1 MAKSLLEEL
10 LIEAGT
16 LNEDTEKR
24 VNKKE
29 NIQFSMAEAVQ
40 SFINE
45 AMADEE
51 EETEEVEDSEDAGDY
66 EEEDVDAE
74 TGEALE
80 GEDEEFEDDSEEM
93 EDDEEFEVEDSED
106 EEMGDDEEF
115 ELDDEEMEDSEEEDF
130 DSEEMEMD
138 GMDDEGSMEFE
149 GEDEEAVDLTQASL
163 EEVMEFIENADDDVV
178 FQIVKKPTYSVTT
191 NSGQGM
197 SDDMGDVSFEDEDEE
212 FEIDENMLREVMG
225 DMDLEEEEQVTVL
238 DPKTD
243 SSKIPAYMQTKKP
256 FGLKGEDG
264 NVNMVQ
270 KENRKL
276 KSQLEQI
283 VKENRQLKLN
293 ETKSVAALKQMIEKS
308 KQLALVN
315 SNLAY
320 VTRLFTEHAT
330 TKQEKMDVLRKF
342 DATRTI
348 EESQKTFKTLN
359 ESFSK
364 KTVKKGISVNVN
376 EAKDF
381 NQKQLIKEEK
391 AYVDPQQEKLL
402 RLMYGETG
410 L

>member
-138 GMDDEGSMEFE
+138 DMDDEGSMEFE

-225 DMDLEEEEQVTVL
+225 DMEMKMDEAEQVPVYKSGEAIPPTQKGKFGV
-238 DPKTD
+238 TD
-243 SSKIPAYMQTKKP
+243 TT
-256 FGLKGEDG
+256 G
-264 NVNMVQ
+264 NVKMVQ
-270 KENRKL
+270 SENRKL

-381 NQKQLIKEEK
+381 NQKQLITEEK
-391 AYVDPQQEKLL
+391 AYVDPDQEKLL